1 MRVRP
6 LFKDEVA
13 TGTRRCMSLCG
24 LDEQS
29 ALNRANYSAR
39 SSSASPV
46 SGMSADTSDVNGTRK
61 WLNQALSEFSNNNF
75 KKGISLI
82 SIMPDSD
89 IEIEAKP
96 LFTGNKS

>member
-1 MRVRP
+1 MNIRAYREG
-6 LFKDEVA
+6 DEKAVKEFNIRLKSLGA
-13 TGTRRCMSLCG
+13 THQFP
-24 LDEQS
+24 EK
-29 ALNRANYSAR
+29 YI
-39 SSSASPV
+39 
-46 SGMSADTSDVNGTRK
+46 SGDDANGTRK